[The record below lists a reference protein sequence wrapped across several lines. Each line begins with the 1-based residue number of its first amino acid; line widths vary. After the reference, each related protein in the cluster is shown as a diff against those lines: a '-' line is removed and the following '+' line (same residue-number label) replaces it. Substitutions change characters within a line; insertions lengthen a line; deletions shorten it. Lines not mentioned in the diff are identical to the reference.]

1 MGNLEN
7 RSSELEISKNHRI
20 AAIKKLKTI
29 LDNYLVHNSDNQMIL
44 LNSNLNNL
52 LSNLNDNDDKKIKAI
67 ENQFLE
73 NFPGRI
79 KALSDALNAEEVTI
93 NNIPDEIYKRWVSDE
108 KYLIKILPKEDLN
121 NNISMRNFVYQLQD
135 FNKDVIGSP
144 IISIEAGNAVK
155 SAFKFAFLCAFI
167 AITILLMLLIKI
179 KYDALIILISVLIGS
194 IFTLGFMPFFNIPL
208 NFANIIGLPL
218 LLGIGVDS
226 GIHITERFYEEKNT
240 QTNIYITSSMK
251 GVIISSLTTIF
262 SIGNLAF
269 SSHQGT
275 ASMGLLLSEGLI
287 SMMFATMIVLPSF

>member
-1 MGNLEN
+1 
-7 RSSELEISKNHRI
+7 
-20 AAIKKLKTI
+20 
-29 LDNYLVHNSDNQMIL
+29 MIL

-52 LSNLNDNDDKKIKAI
+52 LSNLNDDDDKKIKAI

-155 SAFKFAFLCAFI
+155 SAFKLAFLCAFI
-167 AITILLMLLIKI
+167 VTTVFFTCCVCRYSIICVCVYDRVYFVRFISYDQGSQDFGRILTIWAGIFRI
-179 KYDALIILISVLIGS
+179 RARFFRILA
-194 IFTLGFMPFFNIPL
+194 GF
-208 NFANIIGLPL
+208 
-218 LLGIGVDS
+218 
-226 GIHITERFYEEKNT
+226 
-240 QTNIYITSSMK
+240 
-251 GVIISSLTTIF
+251 
-262 SIGNLAF
+262 
-269 SSHQGT
+269 
-275 ASMGLLLSEGLI
+275 
-287 SMMFATMIVLPSF
+287 

>member
-1 MGNLEN
+1 M
-7 RSSELEISKNHRI
+7 
-20 AAIKKLKTI
+20 
-29 LDNYLVHNSDNQMIL
+29 HNSDNQMIL

-52 LSNLNDNDDKKIKAI
+52 LSNLNDNDDKKITAI

-167 AITILLMLLIKI
+167 AITILLMHLIKI
-179 KYDALIILISVLIGS
+179 KYYALIILISVLIGS
-194 IFTLGFMPFFNIPL
+194 IFTMGFML
-208 NFANIIGLPL
+208 
-218 LLGIGVDS
+218 
-226 GIHITERFYEEKNT
+226 
-240 QTNIYITSSMK
+240 
-251 GVIISSLTTIF
+251 
-262 SIGNLAF
+262 
-269 SSHQGT
+269 
-275 ASMGLLLSEGLI
+275 
-287 SMMFATMIVLPSF
+287 